1 MKTTIIAQPLTK
13 AAFAP
18 YGSVIEP
25 YDDEEKCPEN
35 SWDINRGFACRHDSI
50 SKVQN
55 DGGEVGF
62 SIFRTKRRDCP
73 ITLSVMEY
81 HPFGTQAFFSM
92 NSTDY
97 IVVVA
102 KAGEPP
108 KSADDLEVFYA
119 RSYQGVQYD
128 ANVWH
133 HPLLALK
140 ADCDFLVVITAMN
153 SKLMIGKFASMS
165 LLRKLSQIEQRKML
179 FRSYINNILIVL

>member
-1 MKTTIIAQPLTK
+1 MKTTITAKPLTK

-25 YDDEEKCPEN
+25 YDDQEKCSEN
-35 SWDINRGFACRHDSI
+35 SWDINRGFACRHNSI
-50 SKVQN
+50 AKVEH

-92 NSTDY
+92 NGTDY

-102 KAGEPP
+102 KPGEPP
-108 KSADDLEVFYA
+108 KSADDLEVSYA

-140 ADCDFLVVITAMN
+140 ADCDFLVVDRINGEGNNCYEFEIDDWEICVDVA
-153 SKLMIGKFASMS
+153 A
-165 LLRKLSQIEQRKML
+165 EQAKSNRAKV
-179 FRSYINNILIVL
+179 NAV

>member
-18 YGSVIEP
+18 FGSVIEP

-35 SWDINRGFACRHDSI
+35 SWDINRGYACRHDAI

-81 HPFGTQAFFSM
+81 HPFGSQAFFSM

-97 IVVVA
+97 LVVVA

-108 KSADDLEVFYA
+108 KSAADLEVFYA
-119 RSYQGVQYD
+119 YSHQGVQYD

-133 HPLLALK
+133 HPLLALN
-140 ADCDFLVVITAMN
+140 ADCDFLVVDRINGDGNNCHEFEIDDWEVCIDVSA
-153 SKLMIGKFASMS
+153 
-165 LLRKLSQIEQRKML
+165 EQAKSERAKA
-179 FRSYINNILIVL
+179 NAV